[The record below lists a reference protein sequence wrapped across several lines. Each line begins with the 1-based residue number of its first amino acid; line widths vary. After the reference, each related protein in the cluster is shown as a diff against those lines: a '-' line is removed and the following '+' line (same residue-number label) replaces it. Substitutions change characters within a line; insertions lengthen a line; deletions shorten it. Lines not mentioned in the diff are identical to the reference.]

1 MISTQATPQMTP
13 ALEIQ
18 QARENQQQTAV
29 DAINND
35 PNINSLKEN
44 FGARIMP
51 GSIEPIN

>member
-1 MISTQATPQMTP
+1 VISTQATLQMTP

-51 GSIEPIN
+51 SSIEPIN